1 MKTYMNN
8 KFFDKFYDKDK
19 EILID
24 YFNKLNNNISLSNM
38 EKRLFNE
45 DFEKAIEYYLN
56 HGYKLN
62 KILKLL
68 SVDNLGSYY
77 KDNIDSWFPLD
88 NAAKIYP
95 LSMKESWMSVFRLS
109 YYLKDN
115 IVPEIFQ
122 IALTF
127 TVKRFPTFS
136 TSLRKGFFWNYIDSI
151 RRRYQVYRDNRT
163 PCSYINVSN
172 FGKQSFKALY
182 YKNRISVEYF
192 HVLTDGYGGVIFLNT
207 LVAEYLR
214 LLGNEIEYNDLVLN
228 INEEYKEEEII
239 DEFSTKKIGKINS
252 LVDSKALELDGK
264 LSNVRPCQLLHFD
277 MNLQDIKNKCKE
289 KDCTVTE
296 LMLAFIFIAC
306 SYSTSKDGYIK
317 VQVPVN
323 MRRYYESKTLRN
335 FAMYAIIIIK
345 KSDIGNL
352 DCVLSIIKNQMK
364 EKINKESLDATMNY
378 TSKLVKSLRYIP
390 LFIKRPI
397 AKLVYGY
404 LGDKVITTVLSNLGN
419 IDIPQSMKS
428 LVEKMDFSLGT
439 GITNKAIFSLITCN
453 DIVTL
458 SISKLTLNS
467 SVENSIYNLIKQNNI
482 NVEVYGS
489 EVYGNKE

>member
-1 MKTYMNN
+1 
-8 KFFDKFYDKDK
+8 
-19 EILID
+19 
-24 YFNKLNNNISLSNM
+24 
-38 EKRLFNE
+38 
-45 DFEKAIEYYLN
+45 
-56 HGYKLN
+56 
-62 KILKLL
+62 
-68 SVDNLGSYY
+68 
-77 KDNIDSWFPLD
+77 
-88 NAAKIYP
+88 
-95 LSMKESWMSVFRLS
+95 
-109 YYLKDN
+109 
-115 IVPEIFQ
+115 
-122 IALTF
+122 
-127 TVKRFPTFS
+127 
-136 TSLRKGFFWNYIDSI
+136 
-151 RRRYQVYRDNRT
+151 
-163 PCSYINVSN
+163 
-172 FGKQSFKALY
+172 
-182 YKNRISVEYF
+182 
-192 HVLTDGYGGVIFLNT
+192 
-207 LVAEYLR
+207 
-214 LLGNEIEYNDLVLN
+214 
-228 INEEYKEEEII
+228 
-239 DEFSTKKIGKINS
+239 
-252 LVDSKALELDGK
+252 LELDGK

-289 KDCTVTE
+289 KECTVTE

-352 DCVLSIIKNQMK
+352 DSVLSSIKSQMK
-364 EKINKESLDATMNY
+364 EKVNKESLDATMNY

-397 AKLVYGY
+397 AKIVYGY

-419 IDIPQSMKS
+419 INIPQNMKS

-453 DIVTL
+453 DVVTL

-482 NVEVYGS
+482 NVDVYGS
-489 EVYGNKE
+489 EVYGNKK